1 MNDTAKVYFD
11 YGYLSERD
19 KMLRD
24 TAKHWQTMYENLKK
38 EYESVVKQYD
48 ALVMETLK
56 KDLCNE

>member
-1 MNDTAKVYFD
+1 MNNTAKVYFD
-11 YGYLSERD
+11 YDYLSEEN

-24 TAKHWQTMYENLKK
+24 TAKHWQIMYENLKK